1 MRIAKTLKY
10 FSVPTAVSSSIHEN
24 VSRGYFEID
33 SNGNKK
39 FVPYNENELGE
50 IHCFLNPLKNR
61 YTHMKWAK
69 TREWKDKQ
77 KAKKSKWKCTKISGG
92 LNTISK

>member
-1 MRIAKTLKY
+1 MRLAKTLKY

-50 IHCFLNPLKNR
+50 IHCFLNPFKNR
-61 YTHMKWAK
+61 YNHMKWTK
-69 TREWKDKQ
+69 THEWKDKQ
-77 KAKKSKWKCTKISGG
+77 KAKKSTWKYTKVHNG
-92 LNTISK
+92 LNTVSK